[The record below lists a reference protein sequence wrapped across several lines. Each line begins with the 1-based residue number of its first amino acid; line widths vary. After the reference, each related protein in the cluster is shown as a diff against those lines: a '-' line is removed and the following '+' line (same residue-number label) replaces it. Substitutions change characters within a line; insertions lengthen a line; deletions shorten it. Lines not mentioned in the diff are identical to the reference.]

1 MAQPALSR
9 AWPKRAEM
17 HGDRDPKAKRAKSV
31 PCTLFKAT
39 PKLPN
44 SAVKVRPTTLTQS
57 SHHQLARK
65 TLGATK
71 ERLGKKM
78 REGRDGFVAPRVG
91 SRIEHRT

>member
-1 MAQPALSR
+1 MASAQPDTTNR
-9 AWPKRAEM
+9 ADTP
-17 HGDRDPKAKRAKSV
+17 GDRDPKGPKGEISAMHA
-31 PCTLFKAT
+31 FKAT

-44 SAVKVRPTTLTQS
+44 SLVKVRPTSLTQS
-57 SHHQLARK
+57 SLHQLARK

-78 REGRDGFVAPRVG
+78 REGPDGFVAQRVG